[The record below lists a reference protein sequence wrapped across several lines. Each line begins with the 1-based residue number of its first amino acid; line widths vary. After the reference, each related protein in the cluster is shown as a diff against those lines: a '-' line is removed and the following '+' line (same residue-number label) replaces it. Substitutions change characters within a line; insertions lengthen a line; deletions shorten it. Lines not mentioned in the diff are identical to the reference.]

1 MEEKGA
7 GWKLKTGARSSISHQ
22 AGLLAEVLSEEG
34 SERGT

>member
-7 GWKLKTGARSSISHQ
+7 GWKLKTGARSSVPHL
-22 AGLLAEVLSEEG
+22 AGLLAEVLSEEC